1 MEQGFNSIKDCV
13 NGIIA
18 ILQALGKL
26 TVTGPQNCR
35 IVTAIDN
42 DLNAIGQYLDNYN
55 KEHEA
60 KAVDAE

>member
-13 NGIIA
+13 KGIIA
-18 ILQALGKL
+18 ILQTLGQL
-26 TVTGPQNCR
+26 TVIGTQSCR
-35 IVTAIDN
+35 IVSAIDN